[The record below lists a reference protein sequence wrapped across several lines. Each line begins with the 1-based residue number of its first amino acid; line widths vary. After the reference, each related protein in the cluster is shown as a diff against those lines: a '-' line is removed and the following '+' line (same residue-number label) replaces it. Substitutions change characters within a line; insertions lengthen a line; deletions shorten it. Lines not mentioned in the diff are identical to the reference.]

1 MGKKISAYS
10 KKCSGIIADAEQ
22 KDNMI
27 RDLQEKLMKQRQTNE
42 MLRKQL
48 LKESY

>member
-10 KKCSGIIADAEQ
+10 KKCMSIIGDAEQ

-27 RDLQEKLMKQRQTNE
+27 RDLHEKVMK
-42 MLRKQL
+42 
-48 LKESY
+48 